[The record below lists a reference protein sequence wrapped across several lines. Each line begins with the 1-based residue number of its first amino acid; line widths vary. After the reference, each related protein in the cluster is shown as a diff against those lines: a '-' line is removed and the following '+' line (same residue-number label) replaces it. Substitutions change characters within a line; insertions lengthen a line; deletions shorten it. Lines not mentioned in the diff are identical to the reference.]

1 MKRLLT
7 ILLTI
12 LPLCVLAQ
20 ENDVKPFTADRP
32 GAVGG
37 VDILPKGRLQL
48 ETGFGWER
56 YNMSDYD
63 ITFWSL
69 NSSLIRFGISDHAEL
84 RFQAERLL
92 AVEDGEHTNGFANV
106 AIGTK
111 VSLFDGWKVFP
122 AVAMQADVMVPGS
135 KDAPFMPTEWGG
147 HLGLLFEHHL
157 TSWLAFGYEGDMDWL
172 DSGRPIYLY
181 GASFVFKPND
191 RLTFILD
198 EFNETAYGKT
208 DSFVELSAC
217 WMLSK
222 RVQIDISSDIYLNYP
237 GHYNCQRIGLA
248 WQITKK

>member
-7 ILLTI
+7 LLLMT
-12 LPLCVLAQ
+12 LSLCAFAQ
-20 ENDVKPFTADRP
+20 ESDVMPFTADRP
-32 GAVGG
+32 GAIGG

-56 YNMSDYD
+56 YNMPYYD
-63 ITFWSL
+63 ITYWTL
-69 NSSLIRFGISDHAEL
+69 NSSLIRFGISDYAEL
-84 RFQAERLL
+84 RFEAERLL

-111 VSLFDGWKVFP
+111 FRLFDGWKVFP
-122 AVAMQADVMVPGS
+122 AVSMQADVLVPGGKNS
-135 KDAPFMPTEWGG
+135 PFLPTDWGG
-147 HLGLLFEHHL
+147 HLGLLFEHNL
-157 TSWLAFGYEGDMDWL
+157 TSWLAFGYEGDMDWF

-181 GASFVFKPND
+181 GVSFVFTPND

-198 EFNETAYGKT
+198 EYNETVFGKT
-208 DSFVELSAC
+208 DSFVELSAS

-237 GHYNCQRIGLA
+237 GHYNNLRLGLA
-248 WQITKK
+248 WQITKR